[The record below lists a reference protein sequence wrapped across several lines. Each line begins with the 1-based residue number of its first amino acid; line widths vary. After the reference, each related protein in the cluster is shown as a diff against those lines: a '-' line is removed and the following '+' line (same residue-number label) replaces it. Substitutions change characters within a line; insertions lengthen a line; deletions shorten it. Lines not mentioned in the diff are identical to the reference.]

1 MHLLRFPSCSFHYIG
16 IMFADTY
23 LDRRYNLLNFT
34 LAQSQLTGSAVWW
47 GYSDMPVLDSVTI
60 LGVEK
65 PVKSVFV
72 NQASKPF
79 SYHTINKVSFVYVT
93 DSNYF
98 TSQIACKV
106 RYSQISA
113 VHVYQFCILSI
124 NPCKWK
130 KFSKKKSHIYSL
142 YTGCNRRNGPD
153 FGRVFLMLNYTEKP
167 QNTYIQS

>member
-1 MHLLRFPSCSFHYIG
+1 MPWLSFPPYTLHCIG

-79 SYHTINKVSFVYVT
+79 SYHTINKVSVVYETFYSASNGFSNCYVT
-93 DSNYF
+93 DSNFY
-98 TSQIACKV
+98 TSQIACIV
-106 RYSQISA
+106 SYSQISA
-113 VHVYQFCILSI
+113 VHVYHSFVFYPSTHV
-124 NPCKWK
+124 NGN
-130 KFSKKKSHIYSL
+130 SSAKKKSHI
-142 YTGCNRRNGPD
+142 
-153 FGRVFLMLNYTEKP
+153 
-167 QNTYIQS
+167 